1 MGKTIPPFRI
11 VLEMEKQDW
20 KPFRNVL
27 GNQKEESLTNCFI
40 FLLLEAALMLLRRL
54 NNFVYSALIA

>member
-1 MGKTIPPFRI
+1 
-11 VLEMEKQDW
+11 
-20 KPFRNVL
+20 VL